1 MSTPRRRWTVETIES
16 ELRPLIAE
24 LGRLP
29 KRSECE
35 ARGLGGMYRAMRKQ
49 DAPDWGYLLEEQNTV
64 LDALPAGAR
73 QPTVEEIATAAYF
86 LHINGEDGDPVQ
98 HWLQAERQLAT
109 V

>member
-1 MSTPRRRWTVETIES
+1 MSTPRRRWTPETIES

-35 ARGLGGMYRAMRKQ
+35 ARGLGGMYRAMRKEG
-49 DAPDWGYLLEEQNTV
+49 APDWSHLLEAERPPST
-64 LDALPAGAR
+64 
-73 QPTVEEIATAAYF
+73 PTADEIATAAYF
-86 LHINGEDGDPVQ
+86 LHINGEDGDDVA
-98 HWLQAERQLAT
+98 HWLRAERELAT